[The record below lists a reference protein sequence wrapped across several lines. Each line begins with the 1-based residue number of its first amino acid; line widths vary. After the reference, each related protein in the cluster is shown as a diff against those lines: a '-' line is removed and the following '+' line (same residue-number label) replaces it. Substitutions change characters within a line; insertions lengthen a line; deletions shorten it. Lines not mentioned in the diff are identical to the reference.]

1 MSDLAWMKWI
11 RACHRDPKTRVQ
23 FPDCGKQSPFAPL
36 TGQDSRV
43 LSAIAACWQL
53 YSSGDAAAERAALES
68 VRNLLPA
75 MQPKCWWIARELI
88 AMVMDWDDREKLWN
102 LVSKPRVSSSISI
115 DGTELSG
122 ALDRLRMGCPHF
134 DESGSAYL
142 DALKDVEHEVLSARK
157 VAADDAAFES
167 DVQAR

>member
-1 MSDLAWMKWI
+1 MSDLAWMKWM

-53 YSSGDAAAERAALES
+53 YSSGDATAERAALES

-88 AMVMDWDDREKLWN
+88 AMVMDWDDREKIWH
-102 LVSKPRVSSSISI
+102 LVSKPRVSSSSSI
-115 DGTELSG
+115 EGDELSS
-122 ALDRLRMGCPHF
+122 AIDRLRMDCPHF
-134 DESGSAYL
+134 NESGSVYLSAL
-142 DALKDVEHEVLSARK
+142 DAVEQEVLSARK
-157 VAADDAAFES
+157 VAMDDVAFEA